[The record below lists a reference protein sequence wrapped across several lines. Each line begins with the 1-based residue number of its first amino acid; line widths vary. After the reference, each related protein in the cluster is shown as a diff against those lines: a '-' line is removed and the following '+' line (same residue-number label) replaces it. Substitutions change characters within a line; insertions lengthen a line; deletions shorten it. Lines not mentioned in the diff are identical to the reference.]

1 MHAFVRLF
9 SARVEFKLMLLL
21 PHSHIPLK
29 NCAPIRKQ
37 YGNEVLG
44 LTHSTKHV
52 TVSELMELV
61 EDIARVKKSA
71 SANVCYC
78 DITVVD
84 T

>member
-1 MHAFVRLF
+1 
-9 SARVEFKLMLLL
+9 MLLL

-37 YGNEVLG
+37 YENEVLG

-71 SANVCYC
+71 SANACYC

-84 T
+84 S